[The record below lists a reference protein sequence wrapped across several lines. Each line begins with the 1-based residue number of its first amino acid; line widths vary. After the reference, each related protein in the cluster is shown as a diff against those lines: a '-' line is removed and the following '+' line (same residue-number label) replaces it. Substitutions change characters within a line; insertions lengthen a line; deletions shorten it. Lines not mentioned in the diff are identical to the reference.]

1 MPLDASTPLIP
12 FLGPPIIALFASSI
26 RGITGFGD
34 GITFS
39 ALWSIASV
47 FGLVPSLGD
56 ARVLRRAVFFSTC
69 MQTVSMPI
77 QLWQARAQLR
87 LIVFYAIVM
96 SMSGAMGVVLGAHA
110 LLEGE
115 ATALREGA
123 GSFFFIFSVGSLFS
137 RAVVALRKH
146 HAVSAELLP
155 AAPSVAASGAASS
168 TPAAAAGAIDFV
180 IEEEAD
186 DEEDGDESVVVEDE
200 TEDVG
205 LLSPPANKKSGGVG
219 DGGLVS
225 QAPASSAARL
235 ASPATNNAAA
245 GALSAATGV
254 TAWVPPAV
262 LEAARA
268 ASVASAHS
276 ALSAAS
282 SDARAGGARR
292 CASLCDCVRAPLP
305 VAYFPRLSPVFEPK
319 AMLLLLLSAGL
330 CGGFLG
336 GLLGTGGPPM
346 MLAYAQLQLDKDVL
360 RGFAI
365 EPSILMLV
373 RLTMYVASPVSVVDF
388 GADGGF
394 GDAPIAATIAASS
407 LAGMMMGSSVRHLL
421 PVDGLIAAI
430 LVLVFVAS
438 ALMLHADSDAFTAA
452 FYIST
457 AVVSSCAFLLLW
469 KYKRVW
475 EALPGHTLNSSA
487 R

>member
-1 MPLDASTPLIP
+1 MPLDASTPAIP
-12 FLGPPIIALFASSI
+12 FFGPPIIAVFASSI

-47 FGLVPSLGD
+47 FNLVPSMGD

-87 LIVFYAIVM
+87 LIIFYAIVM

-123 GSFFFIFSVGSLFS
+123 GSFFYIFSVGSLLS
-137 RAVVALRKH
+137 RAIIALRKH
-146 HAVSAELLP
+146 HSLEIEPQLATANAGATAP
-155 AAPSVAASGAASS
+155 ALS
-168 TPAAAAGAIDFV
+168 TPAKTATAIGTTDFV
-180 IEEEAD
+180 IEADEDEDEDDD
-186 DEEDGDESVVVEDE
+186 DEDDESAVVEEE
-200 TEDVG
+200 TERVG
-205 LLSPPANKKSGGVG
+205 LLSPLPKKSGG
-219 DGGLVS
+219 
-225 QAPASSAARL
+225 
-235 ASPATNNAAA
+235 A
-245 GALSAATGV
+245 GAGGGIVSSSPETIVRDVSPSTRAAVASTETTAAV
-254 TAWVPPAV
+254 AWVPPAV

-268 ASVASAHS
+268 ASAGGASVNLAPS
-276 ALSAAS
+276 AS
-282 SDARAGGARR
+282 SEVRGGARR
-292 CASLCDCVRAPLP
+292 CAALIDFVRAPLP
-305 VAYFPRLSPVFEPK
+305 ASYFPRLSPVFEPK
-319 AMLLLLLSAGL
+319 SMLILLLCAGM

-388 GADGGF
+388 GADGGL

-407 LAGMMMGSSVRHLL
+407 LVGMVMGSSVRHYL

-430 LVLVFVAS
+430 LLLVFVAS
-438 ALMLHADSDAFTAA
+438 ALMLHADSDVFTAT

-457 AVVSSCAFLLLW
+457 VFFSNCAFTLLW
-469 KYKRVW
+469 NYKRLW
-475 EALPGHTLNSSA
+475 DALPGRH
-487 R
+487 